1 MDRLGA
7 DYRPRPQQVRLA
19 ERIAEAI
26 DHHEVLVAE
35 AGTGVGKTYAYLVP
49 LLMSGRRALVS
60 TATKAL
66 QDQLYLRDLPRL
78 MAVLERPVRTAL
90 LKGRAAYLCLQ
101 RLEQARFGLDNHE
114 RRALA
119 DLARIERWAQATV
132 SGDLAE
138 VPGIE
143 ERSAVLALVSSTRDN
158 CLGSDCPH
166 YRDCH
171 VMRARREALQA
182 DLVVINHHLYFAD
195 QSLRDT
201 GLAELLPQ
209 VETVVFDE
217 AHQLNEIGVQ
227 FLGRQLG
234 TAALI
239 DLSRDLQG
247 IGLAKARGLAD
258 WTPLA
263 RRLEQAVRDLQLG
276 LLDGQ
281 GALQPGR
288 LRWDWA
294 TSRPAFAALME
305 RLTSE
310 LADVELALTRVAGH
324 APELDRLL
332 QRTQEAAGLAQRFQG
347 DTEPGQVRW
356 IDVSALHLRLTE
368 APLDIRQSL
377 QGGIEAGEQA
387 GGRSWIFTSATL
399 GEDDRLDWFVR
410 SVGLPQAAT
419 IRVDSPFDYAAQARL
434 WVPRHLP
441 RPQEGGH
448 PRAVAEL
455 AERCARRL
463 GGRTFVLTTSLRA
476 LAQIGAA
483 LKPALAED
491 GIEVLVQGQEPRR
504 TLLSRFMAAHPSP
517 PGRSDQEEGHP
528 AGAVLV
534 GSQSFWEGIDVPG
547 AALQCVII
555 DKLPFPVPSDPWVEA
570 RLQRC
575 EAEGGDPFLDI
586 SVAEAAVALKQG
598 AGRLIRS
605 ESDCGLLVVCDVRL
619 QRMGYGRRL
628 LRALPPMLPVADQTE
643 AEAWLETLARLER
656 VAGSPRP
663 TAA

>member
-66 QDQLYLRDLPRL
+66 QDQLFLRDLPRL

-119 DLARIERWAQATV
+119 DLARIEQWAPATV

-171 VMRARREALQA
+171 VMRARKEALQA

-227 FLGRQLG
+227 FLGQQLG

-247 IGLAKARGLAD
+247 VGLAKARGMAD
-258 WTPLA
+258 WTTLA
-263 RRLEQAVRDLQLG
+263 RRLEQAARDLQLG
-276 LLDGQ
+276 LLEGQ
-281 GALQPGR
+281 GAYQQPGR

-294 TSRPAFAALME
+294 TSRPVFAAMME
-305 RLTSE
+305 RLASE
-310 LADVELALTRVAGH
+310 LAEAELALTGVAGH

-332 QRTQEAAGLAQRFQG
+332 QRAQEAAALAQRFQG
-347 DTEPGQVRW
+347 DPEPGQVRW

-377 QGGIEAGEQA
+377 QAGIEAGEGA

-399 GEDDRLDWFVR
+399 GEDERLDWFVR
-410 SVGLPQAAT
+410 SVGLVQAAT

-455 AERCARRL
+455 AERCARQL

-483 LKPALAED
+483 LKTALAED

-504 TLLSRFMAAHPSP
+504 TLLSRFMTAHS
-517 PGRSDQEEGHP
+517 SAEGSG
-528 AGAVLV
+528 GAVLV

-547 AALQCVII
+547 AALQCVLI

-628 LRALPPMLPVADQTE
+628 LRALPPMKPVSDQSE
-643 AEAWLETLARLER
+643 AEAWLDTLASLDRR
-656 VAGSPRP
+656 
-663 TAA
+663 

>member
-7 DYRPRPQQVRLA
+7 DYRPRPQQIRLA

-26 DHHEVLVAE
+26 DAHQVLVAE

-78 MAVLERPVRTAL
+78 MTILERPLRTAL

-119 DLARIERWAQATV
+119 DLARIELWAQSTV

-258 WTPLA
+258 WTSLA
-263 RRLEQAVRDLQLG
+263 RRLEQAARDLQLG
-276 LLDGQ
+276 LLDGPG
-281 GALQPGR
+281 GAGVGGAGR

-294 TSRPAFAALME
+294 TSRPAFGGLME
-305 RLTSE
+305 RLVAE
-310 LADVELALTRVAGH
+310 LAEVELALTGVAGH
-324 APELDRLL
+324 APDLDRLL
-332 QRTQEAAGLAQRFQG
+332 QRTQESAGLAQRFQG
-347 DTEPGQVRW
+347 EAETGQVRW
-356 IDVSALHLRLTE
+356 IDVTALHLRLTE

-377 QGGIEAGEQA
+377 QGGIEAGEAA
-387 GGRSWIFTSATL
+387 GGRAWIFTSATL
-399 GEDDRLDWFVR
+399 GEDERLDWFVR

-419 IRVDSPFDYAAQARL
+419 LRVDSPFDYAAQARL
-434 WVPRHLP
+434 WVPRQLP
-441 RPQEGGH
+441 RPQEPAH
-448 PRAVAEL
+448 PRAVAGL
-455 AERCARRL
+455 AERCARLL

-476 LAQIGAA
+476 LTQIGAF
-483 LKPALAED
+483 LKQSLDGA

-504 TLLSRFMAAHPSP
+504 TLLSRFMAAHDRAGGVSE
-517 PGRSDQEEGHP
+517 RST
-528 AGAVLV
+528 GAVLV

-547 AALQCVII
+547 SALQCVII

-570 RLQRC
+570 RLLRC
-575 EAEGGDPFLDI
+575 EAEGGDPFLEI

-605 ESDCGLLVVCDVRL
+605 EADCGLLVVCDVRL

-628 LRALPPMLPVADQTE
+628 LRALPPMLPVADQAA
-643 AEAWLETLARLER
+643 AEAWLETLASL
-656 VAGSPRP
+656 
-663 TAA
+663 